1 MKTKAATVSTTK
13 KKKRSTPT
21 KKPAKAKRVPLPPHL
36 QELEDQLKAEKKT
49 LKKNKSLPNEVKE
62 LKKLFDSV
70 PSSVRRQRWANSLLK
85 CLTSERSAVLEATFN
100 LLFHVL
106 SDTRIENGVTRG
118 GALASLSTMG
128 TEIERKFLVNPEEED
143 ALRSFLTELKP
154 VFITQAYLS
163 EKEPGLLRVRISEYG
178 EDQAEATLT
187 IKGSGLLSRKEFE
200 FPIPLDQA
208 HEMMDALGK
217 ALVMKKRYRIP
228 FKGHTFEVDMFYA
241 NNQILIEVELR
252 SEDEKVDLP
261 DWVGPEVTSDKKYSN
276 ASIAKNGW
284 PWTPGTGVINP
295 RGVKKEETPTDLER
309 DPDLTNFH

>member
-1 MKTKAATVSTTK
+1 
-13 KKKRSTPT
+13 
-21 KKPAKAKRVPLPPHL
+21 
-36 QELEDQLKAEKKT
+36 
-49 LKKNKSLPNEVKE
+49 
-62 LKKLFDSV
+62 
-70 PSSVRRQRWANSLLK
+70 
-85 CLTSERSAVLEATFN
+85 
-100 LLFHVL
+100 
-106 SDTRIENGVTRG
+106 
-118 GALASLSTMG
+118 MG

-178 EDQAEATLT
+178 EDQSEAILT
-187 IKGSGLLSRKEFE
+187 IKGSGLMSRKEFE

-208 HEMMDALGK
+208 DEMMDTLGK
-217 ALVMKKRYRIP
+217 ALVMKKRYKIP

-261 DWVGPEVTSDKKYSN
+261 DWVGQEVTHDKRYSN
-276 ASIAKNGW
+276 ASIARNGW
-284 PWTPGTGVINP
+284 PWEPGTGVFNP
-295 RGVKKEETPTDLER
+295 RGVKKEEPPTEPES